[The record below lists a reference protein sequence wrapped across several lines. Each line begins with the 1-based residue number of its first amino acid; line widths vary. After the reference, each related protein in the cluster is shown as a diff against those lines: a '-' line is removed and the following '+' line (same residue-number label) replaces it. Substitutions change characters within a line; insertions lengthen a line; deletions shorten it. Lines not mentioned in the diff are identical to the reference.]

1 MLNSPMIC
9 LPSGWPAEAMM
20 WPILCLSPVAG
31 KELWISPKS
40 GTQEGET
47 LRLRMKVG
55 SRGWVSFLCLL
66 FSCVSWCHCSS
77 HLEQQTGDCLV
88 GAVVPHGT
96 WSTWCN
102 KVINTPPS
110 SKHTPWMQSHT
121 WIAFP
126 RQISS
131 FFCSAQRIPTLFQDT
146 GHLLRNIGW
155 LLQEAT
161 GASLCGCNH
170 LSCVPSPHWGG
181 DGDFRGW
188 IR

>member
-9 LPSGWPAEAMM
+9 LPSGWPEEAMM
-20 WPILCLSPVAG
+20 WPILCLSSVAG

-40 GTQEGET
+40 GAQEGET
-47 LRLRMKVG
+47 LRLRMQVG
-55 SRGWVSFLCLL
+55 SKGWVSFLCLL

-88 GAVVPHGT
+88 G
-96 WSTWCN
+96 
-102 KVINTPPS
+102 
-110 SKHTPWMQSHT
+110 QSHT

-126 RQISS
+126 HQISP

-161 GASLCGCNH
+161 GAFLCGCNH
-170 LSCVPSPHWGG
+170 LSCAPSPHWGG
-181 DGDFRGW
+181 DGDFRGR